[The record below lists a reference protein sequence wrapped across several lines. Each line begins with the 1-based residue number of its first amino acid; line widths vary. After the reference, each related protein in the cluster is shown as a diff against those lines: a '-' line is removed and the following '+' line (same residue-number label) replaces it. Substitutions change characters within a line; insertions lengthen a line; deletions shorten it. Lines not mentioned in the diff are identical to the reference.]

1 MHFTAMKK
9 SRELGDLVIFFLFFF
24 MDSAFKEA
32 KRK

>member
-9 SRELGDLVIFFLFFF
+9 SRELGDLVIFFYFL

>member
-9 SRELGDLVIFFLFFF
+9 SRELGDLVIFLNFL